1 VSQKFDLLL
10 DKLVSTAEALGVA
23 ENARHQAEARE
34 QTMKIRL
41 AEREAEIVKLKAELA
56 AIQENHNAHT

>member
-1 VSQKFDLLL
+1 VSEKFDLLL

-34 QTMKIRL
+34 QAMKIRL
-41 AEREAEIVKLKAELA
+41 GEREAEIVKLKAAMA
-56 AIQENHNAHT
+56 AIQENNGK